1 MAIVK
6 VHNKAR
12 NVTYVYESVSY
23 WDKELRQP
31 RSHRKLIGRIDPA
44 TGDIVPTGKRGR
56 SDAAAVIPLH
66 SDTDYRALYEP
77 ALATIAQKDTLSLK
91 LSIYRDLV
99 NTAGHCSYRARQTE
113 IKMLPA
119 IPVADLQ
126 KQVDRMAKDLRLLD
140 NLLQQT
146 NWTTNLIE
154 E

>member
-1 MAIVK
+1 MATVK

-66 SDTDYRALYEP
+66 SDTDDRALYEQ
-77 ALATIAQKDTLSLK
+77 ALATIAQKDTLIAELRSQLAAVESDNRYCRRSMK
-91 LSIYRDLV
+91 KACDILMD
-99 NTAGHCSYRARQTE
+99 TAFGKER
-113 IKMLPA
+113 I
-119 IPVADLQ
+119 
-126 KQVDRMAKDLRLLD
+126 
-140 NLLQQT
+140 NG
-146 NWTTNLIE
+146 
-154 E
+154 

>member
-66 SDTDYRALYEP
+66 SDTDYRALYEQ
-77 ALATIAQKDTLSLK
+77 ALATIAQKDTL
-91 LSIYRDLV
+91 I
-99 NTAGHCSYRARQTE
+99 AE
-113 IKMLPA
+113 
-119 IPVADLQ
+119 
-126 KQVDRMAKDLRLLD
+126 LRSQLAAVESD
-140 NLLQQT
+140 NRYCRRSMKKACDILMD
-146 NWTTNLIE
+146 NASGKERING
-154 E
+154 

>member
-1 MAIVK
+1 MAIIK

-66 SDTDYRALYEP
+66 SDTDYRALYEQ
-77 ALATIAQKDTLSLK
+77 ALATIAQKDTLIAELRSQLAAVESDNRYCRRSMK
-91 LSIYRDLV
+91 KACDILMD
-99 NTAGHCSYRARQTE
+99 TAFGKER
-113 IKMLPA
+113 I
-119 IPVADLQ
+119 
-126 KQVDRMAKDLRLLD
+126 
-140 NLLQQT
+140 NG
-146 NWTTNLIE
+146 
-154 E
+154 

>member
-66 SDTDYRALYEP
+66 SDTDYRALYEQ
-77 ALATIAQKDTLSLK
+77 ALATIAQKDTLIAELRSQLAAVESDNRYCRRSMK
-91 LSIYRDLV
+91 KACDILMD
-99 NTAGHCSYRARQTE
+99 TAFGKER
-113 IKMLPA
+113 I
-119 IPVADLQ
+119 
-126 KQVDRMAKDLRLLD
+126 
-140 NLLQQT
+140 NG
-146 NWTTNLIE
+146 
-154 E
+154 

>member
-1 MAIVK
+1 MATVK

-66 SDTDYRALYEP
+66 SDTDYRALYEQ
-77 ALATIAQKDTLSLK
+77 ALATIAQKDTLIAELRSQLAAVESDNRYCRRSMK
-91 LSIYRDLV
+91 KACDILMD
-99 NTAGHCSYRARQTE
+99 TAFGKER
-113 IKMLPA
+113 I
-119 IPVADLQ
+119 
-126 KQVDRMAKDLRLLD
+126 
-140 NLLQQT
+140 NG
-146 NWTTNLIE
+146 
-154 E
+154 